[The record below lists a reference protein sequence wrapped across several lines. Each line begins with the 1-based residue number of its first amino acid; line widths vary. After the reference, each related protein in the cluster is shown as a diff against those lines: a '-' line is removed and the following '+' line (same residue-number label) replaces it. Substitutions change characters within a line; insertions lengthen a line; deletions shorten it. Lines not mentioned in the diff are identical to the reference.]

1 MLPVKD
7 MTEGK
12 QKEIEKMSMNKN
24 DQEYL
29 VQKIRTQY
37 TERQHTELD
46 TLKALDRKVKIPA
59 SIFAY
64 TFGTVS
70 ALIMGSGMSLIMTDI
85 GEMFGL
91 KNPMVPGIV
100 IGILGFALAG
110 VNYLAYKKILN
121 NRRKKYADEIIT
133 LSNRIL
139 EE

>member
-1 MLPVKD
+1 
-7 MTEGK
+7 
-12 QKEIEKMSMNKN
+12 MNKN

-46 TLKALDRKVKIPA
+46 ALKELDRKVKIPA